1 MDAIH
6 YHLGLLLGEGLP
18 DEKVVIMNLEADYI

>member
-6 YHLGLLLGEGLP
+6 YHLGLLLRKGLL
-18 DEKVVIMNLEADYI
+18 DEEVVIMNLQADDI